1 MFSTFRRGAKQ
12 ILLFNLSIPNKVSV
26 LVLQISLKLR
36 TKKRDANVFNIRMP
50 LGFYSTKV
58 VGILQHGV
66 INNYK
71 EIHKL

>member
-36 TKKRDANVFNIRMP
+36 TKKGDANVFNIRMP
-50 LGFYSTKV
+50 LGFYST
-58 VGILQHGV
+58 
-66 INNYK
+66 N
-71 EIHKL
+71 